1 MDYYQGY
8 EDAMRQ
14 ARVTRS
20 TGLIGILFRT
30 IVSISYSAFVYVP
43 LLIFSYYIAGK
54 LSSLYSN
61 DLFIKIALTIIVA
74 YLLFSFVYFLKGILI
89 GMRNNGRI
97 LWVAIWSLC
106 VILTC
111 GIQAV
116 FGQILL
122 EDFFQARHI
131 ANYQVWSWIGACAI
145 VILIY
150 SHYQFL
156 TNMAPRSVFWSYQI
170 GFAIVQATSRKDIK
184 LNIAP
189 KKSVSYF
196 ENAPMKVSYKKE

>member
-20 TGLIGILFRT
+20 TGLIGFFVRT
-30 IVSISYSAFVYVP
+30 IVSMTYSAFVYVP
-43 LLIFSYYIAGK
+43 LLIFSYYIASK
-54 LSSLYSN
+54 LSSLYSD
-61 DLFIKIALTIIVA
+61 DLIIKIGLTIIVA

-89 GMRNNGRI
+89 GMRNNGRVV
-97 LWVAIWSLC
+97 WVAIWSLC
-106 VILTC
+106 VIITC

-116 FGQILL
+116 LGQILL
-122 EDFFQARHI
+122 QDFFEARQI

-145 VILIY
+145 LILVY

-156 TNMAPRSVFWSYQI
+156 TNVAPRSVFWSYQI
-170 GFAIVQATSRKDIK
+170 GFASVQSRSSKDINQ
-184 LNIAP
+184 NIAP